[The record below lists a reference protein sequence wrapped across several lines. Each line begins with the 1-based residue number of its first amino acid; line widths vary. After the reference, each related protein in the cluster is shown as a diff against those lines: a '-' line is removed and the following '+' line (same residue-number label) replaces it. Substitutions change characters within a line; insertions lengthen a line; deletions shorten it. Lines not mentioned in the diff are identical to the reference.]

1 MARPLHAGVRR
12 ACAGLAFCLVFA
24 LAVAAPA
31 RADEYDA
38 RRAGHPLRVVAYVVH
53 PIGVALD
60 WLLFRPAH
68 WVVSQPVLNHV
79 FGHDVDEEPQR

>member
-1 MARPLHAGVRR
+1 MTRSHHAGLRR
-12 ACAGLAFCLVFA
+12 SFAGLVFVSLLAAA
-24 LAVAAPA
+24 LPA
-31 RADEYDA
+31 HADEYDA
-38 RRAGHPLRVVAYVVH
+38 RRAGHPLRLVAYVVH

-68 WVVSQPVLNHV
+68 WVVSQPGLDHV

>member
-1 MARPLHAGVRR
+1 MPSTRPVSRSR
-12 ACAGLAFCLVFA
+12 SCAALLLAAVLLA
-24 LAVAAPA
+24 LAAPA
-31 RADEYDA
+31 AADEYDA
-38 RRAGHPLRVVAYVVH
+38 RRAGHPLRVVAYAVH

-68 WVVSQPVLNHV
+68 WVVSQPVLSHV

>member
-1 MARPLHAGVRR
+1 MASPRHVSRR
-12 ACAGLAFCLVFA
+12 RSCAAFVFA
-24 LAVAAPA
+24 ALVLASASPAA
-31 RADEYDA
+31 ADEYDA
-38 RRAGHPLRVVAYVVH
+38 RRAGHPLRVVAYGVH

-68 WVVSQPVLNHV
+68 WVVSQPVLSHI

>member
-1 MARPLHAGVRR
+1 MTGTRSASRR
-12 ACAGLAFCLVFA
+12 RSCAALLFAAVVLSLASS
-24 LAVAAPA
+24 AA
-31 RADEYDA
+31 ADEYDA
-38 RRAGHPLRVVAYVVH
+38 RRAGHPLRVIAYAVH

>member
-1 MARPLHAGVRR
+1 MTGSHHAGLRR
-12 ACAGLAFCLVFA
+12 AFAGLAFVSLLPAA
-24 LAVAAPA
+24 LPA
-31 RADEYDA
+31 HADEYDA
-38 RRAGHPLRVVAYVVH
+38 RRAGHPLRLVAYVVH

-68 WVVSQPVLNHV
+68 WVVSQPGFDHV

>member
-1 MARPLHAGVRR
+1 MTETRPSSWHRSWAALALLTLVL
-12 ACAGLAFCLVFA
+12 GLAS
-24 LAVAAPA
+24 AAA
-31 RADEYDA
+31 ADEYDA
-38 RRAGHPLRVVAYVVH
+38 RRAGHPLRMAAYALH

-68 WVVSQPVLNHV
+68 WAVSQPVMSHI